1 MSNTF
6 FPLFLS
12 FHISQTTDHFS
23 FTSEIG
29 LDMIRKKISIKF
41 IKKDEEG
48 WNETDT
54 WRKTNERQTNLG
66 KGKNLNKLIKKRE

>member
-23 FTSEIG
+23 FTSKIG

-48 WNETDT
+48 WNEIDT
-54 WRKTNERQTNLG
+54 
-66 KGKNLNKLIKKRE
+66 